1 MTPPLEQQ
9 LAKARLFVS
18 RPSPQAPRVV
28 RVAGPNGFTW
38 HVQRDGVTVV
48 SYAFKSAADEAAAYM
63 RKADAK

>member
-1 MTPPLEQQ
+1 VTPPLEQQ

-38 HVQRDGVTVV
+38 HVQRDGQTL
-48 SYAFKSAADEAAAYM
+48 SSHPNAYAATAALNAL
-63 RKADAK
+63 KAGAK